1 MDLRVSP
8 QTDHT
13 RTRPG
18 AREAP
23 PHDSE
28 PGAEPYALLG
38 IELRRVPRPGT
49 KIVGDIEEVVL
60 NRCVLAVVEVLTAG
74 GAEIEVAGTSKRPV
88 VEARFEG
95 KDASRGAAR
104 AAIQVL
110 SSVRQVQRAAVN
122 EFQVMGALTVGTAMA
137 GPNGTRVVSGGADQL
152 QARLRERAAP
162 GQVLLSEE
170 ARRATRE
177 VVETTPARGSA
188 GGPDGDDSPIHILRG
203 LK

>member
-8 QTDHT
+8 QTDHA

-18 AREAP
+18 TKAARRE
-23 PHDSE
+23 SE

-38 IELRRVPRPGT
+38 IELRRVPRPGS

-60 NRCVLAVVEVLTAG
+60 NRCVLAVVEVLTAS
-74 GAEIEVAGTSKRPV
+74 GAEIEVAGTLKRPV

-95 KDASRGAAR
+95 QEAAPVAAR
-104 AAIQVL
+104 SAVQVL
-110 SSVRQVQRAAVN
+110 SAVRQVQRAAEN
-122 EFQVMGALTVGTAMA
+122 EFQVMGALTVGTATQ
-137 GPNGTRVVSGGADQL
+137 GPNGARVVSGGADQL
-152 QARLRERAAP
+152 QGRLRERAAP

-177 VVETTPARGSA
+177 VVETTPARGQA
-188 GGPDGDDSPIHILRG
+188 AGPDGDAPTHILRG

>member
-8 QTDHT
+8 QTDHA

-38 IELRRVPRPGT
+38 IELRRVHRPGT

-60 NRCVLAVVEVLTAG
+60 NSCVMAVVEVLTAG
-74 GAEIEVAGTSKRPV
+74 GAEIEVERTSKRPV

-95 KDASRGAAR
+95 KVDSSVASRAV
-104 AAIQVL
+104 ILVM
-110 SSVRQVQRAAVN
+110 SSIMPV
-122 EFQVMGALTVGTAMA
+122 
-137 GPNGTRVVSGGADQL
+137 
-152 QARLRERAAP
+152 
-162 GQVLLSEE
+162 
-170 ARRATRE
+170 
-177 VVETTPARGSA
+177 
-188 GGPDGDDSPIHILRG
+188 
-203 LK
+203 